1 MKLYQENHINNLP
14 DCYNKEKTSNN
25 YKILELSDYN
35 VTKLRRT
42 LKDIENS
49 LNLNNAKGK
58 TLDYYGELVGQ
69 SRGLA
74 TDEQYILLIKTK
86 IMRNL
91 VNGSNKSITDA
102 LCAIL
107 NCDKSQIYIKETDN
121 PCEVTLDVPL
131 TTIINAELSVKQFN
145 QLVKSLMPVG
155 VGISADTNY
164 EGTFEFSA
172 SENEYDETA
181 GFCDVEGGTIGGYLG
196 ALGTSTDETVLP
208 I

>member
-14 DCYNKEKTSNN
+14 DYYNKEKTSNN

-35 VTKLRRT
+35 VTKLRKT

-74 TDEQYILLIKTK
+74 TDEQYILLIKTR
-86 IMRNL
+86 ILRNL

-107 NCDKSQIYIKETDN
+107 DCEKSQMYITETTN
-121 PCEVTLDVPL
+121 PCEITITLSL
-131 TTIINAELSVKQFN
+131 GTIISAELTVKQFN
-145 QLVKSLMPVG
+145 RLIQTLIPVG
-155 VGISADTNY
+155 VVLSPNSLY

-172 SENEYDETA
+172 IENEYDENA
-181 GFCDVEGGTIGGYLG
+181 GFCDVEGGTIGGYFG
-196 ALGTSTDETVLP
+196 ALSSEKNETVLP